1 MGCWQYLSSN
11 HCLPLNQAIAIT
23 TELDAKEVIYAK
35 VNFIDTQLDPNEKTN
50 RIRVYLDNSKLKL
63 PVGLRLEAKVTTN
76 ATAGLWLQKEALV
89 SLGTDKVAFVKKEK
103 GYRAV
108 KVKTGLE
115 RENLVQIL
123 EGVTT
128 EDVLVSNAQYLID
141 SGSFIKTK

>member
-1 MGCWQYLSSN
+1 MKKLYLKFYTWHHPCEFIVDLERWHYVPAFLEQVLHESLELKVDIGCKCYLLSESR
-11 HCLPLNQAIAIT
+11 
-23 TELDAKEVIYAK
+23 
-35 VNFIDTQLDPNEKTN
+35 
-50 RIRVYLDNSKLKL
+50 RIR
-63 PVGLRLEAKVTTN
+63 
-76 ATAGLWLQKEALV
+76 
-89 SLGTDKVAFVKKEK
+89 AFVKKEK